1 MSRARA
7 WVDEAPWAARCHA
20 QRLLVARPEA
30 ADGKKDGNG
39 DEGNGGGENNVEPDV
54 EVGALG
60 DPTNLEETVH
70 EWRMENGEW
79 WNRDGDESIPGMER
93 KMGGFSKERNIED

>member
-7 WVDEAPWAARCHA
+7 WVDEAPRAARCHA
-20 QRLLVARPEA
+20 QWLLVARPEA

-39 DEGNGGGENNVEPDV
+39 DEGNGSGENNVEPDV

-70 EWRMENGEW
+70 EWRMEMVNG
-79 WNRDGDESIPGMER
+79 DGGESIPGMER

>member
-7 WVDEAPWAARCHA
+7 WVDEAPRAARCHA
-20 QRLLVARPEA
+20 QRLLVAGPEA

-39 DEGNGGGENNVEPDV
+39 DEGNGSGENNVEPDV

-60 DPTNLEETVH
+60 DPTNLEVERVH
-70 EWRMENGEW
+70 EKGREGVAMWM
-79 WNRDGDESIPGMER
+79 
-93 KMGGFSKERNIED
+93 KEIQEKKGRR

>member
-7 WVDEAPWAARCHA
+7 WVDEAPRAARCHA
-20 QRLLVARPEA
+20 QRLLVAGPEA
-30 ADGKKDGNG
+30 AYGKKDGNG
-39 DEGNGGGENNVEPDV
+39 DEGNGSGENNVEPDV

-70 EWRMENGEW
+70 EWRMENGDGGIEMEVNPFLEW
-79 WNRDGDESIPGMER
+79 KGRWGDFQKKGI
-93 KMGGFSKERNIED
+93 